1 MESTF
6 NEGIVAFIDVLGV
19 SQYVKNHELSKL
31 SFILSIGKNINHTT
45 SKANKYNIRGFYFAD
60 TFVLV
65 SNNIKEI
72 SQLLF
77 VIRYIHDKAIENGF
91 LIRGSI
97 AKGKVHFP
105 RKNDGI
111 FLGEAYFKAYELESQ
126 IAIYPRVLIDE
137 SLANK
142 VQNIDAYP
150 LGQRD
155 IKLYEF
161 IKEDFDGLHYVDLLN
176 PKISRWKQET
186 LERHNG
192 DFAIKFIPNND
203 SERFR
208 KLVKK
213 LCELIRSFSNNSNS
227 KSNSNNSDF
236 KIIKLQQKY
245 RYLKNKLKQNELP
258 CLNN

>member
-6 NEGIVAFIDVLGV
+6 NEGIVAFIDILGV
-19 SQYVKNHELSKL
+19 SQYVKIHDLSRL
-31 SFILSIGKNINHTT
+31 SFILDLGKNINYTN

-97 AKGKVHFP
+97 AKGKVYFP
-105 RKNDGI
+105 RINDGI
-111 FLGEAYFKAYELESQ
+111 FLGEAYFKAYELESK
-126 IAIYPRVLIDE
+126 IAIYPRVLIDK
-137 SLANK
+137 SLVRE

-155 IKLYEF
+155 TKLCKF
-161 IKEDFDGLHYVDLLN
+161 IKEDFDGLHYVDFLS

-203 SERFR
+203 SERFE

-213 LCELIRSFSNNSNS
+213 LCKLIKEFSNNSN
-227 KSNSNNSDF
+227 
-236 KIIKLQQKY
+236 IKLQQKY
-245 RYLKNKLKQNELP
+245 RYLENKLKQNKID
-258 CLNN
+258 CCDT